1 MSNNQ
6 KNQSF
11 SFLEFNDIL
20 NKQYIPQDSE
30 KKKNIIPPQTQSQ
43 KLKFEP
49 NLNVARIQGS
59 DQLHQSTVSQKNDQ
73 ERKTDLIQD
82 SNYLFYY

>member
-30 KKKNIIPPQTQSQ
+30 KKKNNISSQTQTQ

-59 DQLHQSTVSQKNDQ
+59 EQHQTTVSQKNDQ

>member
-30 KKKNIIPPQTQSQ
+30 KKKNIIIPQTQSQ
-43 KLKFEP
+43 KIKFEP
-49 NLNVARIQGS
+49 NLNVARI
-59 DQLHQSTVSQKNDQ
+59 
-73 ERKTDLIQD
+73 
-82 SNYLFYY
+82 

>member
-30 KKKNIIPPQTQSQ
+30 KKKSNISPQTQSQ

-59 DQLHQSTVSQKNDQ
+59 EQHQATVSQKNDQ